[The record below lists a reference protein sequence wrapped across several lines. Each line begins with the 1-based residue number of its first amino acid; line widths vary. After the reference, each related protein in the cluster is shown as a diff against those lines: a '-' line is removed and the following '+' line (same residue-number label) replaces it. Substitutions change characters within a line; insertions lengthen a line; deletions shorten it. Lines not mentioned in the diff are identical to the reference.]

1 MSVAD
6 GLVQA
11 TVCHFLIGKV
21 APMQGETMRPIE
33 NNNDQL
39 PRYMSIKAAADFA
52 GVAVNTMRNW
62 VYRDGLPA
70 ARHGKIV
77 RIETTELIKWLEP
90 NITPAKA
97 VA

>member
-1 MSVAD
+1 MTNQNLA
-6 GLVQA
+6 
-11 TVCHFLIGKV
+11 
-21 APMQGETMRPIE
+21 

-39 PRYMSIKAAADFA
+39 PRYMSIKQAADFA

-77 RIETTELIKWLEP
+77 RIETAALIKWLEP
-90 NITPAKA
+90 NIVPAKNIK
-97 VA
+97 

>member
-1 MSVAD
+1 
-6 GLVQA
+6 
-11 TVCHFLIGKV
+11 
-21 APMQGETMRPIE
+21 MQTTE
-33 NNNDQL
+33 NNKREQL
-39 PRYMSIKAAADFA
+39 PRYMSIKQAAAFA

-77 RIETTELIKWLEP
+77 RIETTALKEWLEP

>member
-1 MSVAD
+1 MHSNQKREAM
-6 GLVQA
+6 QA
-11 TVCHFLIGKV
+11 TEQNQ
-21 APMQGETMRPIE
+21 A
-33 NNNDQL
+33 DQL
-39 PRYMSIKAAADFA
+39 PRYMSIKQAAAFA

-77 RIETTELIKWLEP
+77 RIETSDLIKWLEP

>member
-1 MSVAD
+1 
-6 GLVQA
+6 
-11 TVCHFLIGKV
+11 
-21 APMQGETMRPIE
+21 MRPIE

-39 PRYMSIKAAADFA
+39 PRYMSIKAAAAFA

-70 ARHGKIV
+70 VRRGKIV
-77 RIETTELIKWLEP
+77 RIETAALIQWLEP